1 MPYKLR
7 KAPKRDLYWV
17 IAEDGR
23 HKSNEPMPLERAKAQ
38 MRALYANMKDG
49 KGLSG
54 GGRYEDIEEELDRI
68 EAQTDAIAD
77 EISRAYA
84 RIRDVEQEMGDNI
97 ERIQSE
103 RREDNKEN
111 YHEGVVEH
119 SSIEAEIQRMME
131 HFTGIIGRVERHI
144 EGLVKR
150 SDELI
155 AKMEKLEAE
164 QSSLEGRGK
173 GRLTGGITQSKF
185 DEEAQV
191 FSNLL
196 EEIPEVEE
204 DSPTS
209 PKSPK
214 SPISQ
219 VKKVKTAW
227 VEFRQKIMSSL
238 DSEQSKNRN
247 KIDNLLRGVIDYIE
261 TEEGHQIRTDDWNEL
276 HYLLGFL
283 ERPTGGRRHL
293 KGGVIGTETYMRMD
307 NIIELVKQL
316 HDDMSNGNLKDA
328 LETIQHISHL
338 FNRISDINKDNAE
351 EKDTIRG
358 LKYYIVELQ
367 KLYEDWR
374 NRKTIASK
382 NQFVRDNFIVQ
393 HFITALRSAIPKA
406 PAGLLVSEDVPGKF
420 PTMAT
425 APRAKPVEAIS
436 RERSNAHDYDI
447 EIDDDFVGL
456 GSLHG
461 KGFFSIYDKAMDL
474 YNRVFTKPEEPIP
487 VHHNAPEPTPNTPTT
502 LPDKNTLHQMAE
514 ASYSASPPRVLNGY
528 DLVESTPTLKFYR
541 KNGGVVI
548 VVAIRGTKPTDAEDV
563 KADGLIALNRLGDS
577 HRFQKDLRTMGE
589 FMNKYPPSRGYMYY
603 GVGHSLGGAILDMF
617 LKNGMIK
624 QGISYNPAVQPMD
637 IRASLPNLRIYEEGD
652 PLYALMGRF
661 TTAPEVR
668 KTKRKKSFVESAIS
682 HIPYIGTIAK
692 ANDYLQS
699 HNLSNFQ
706 GGAESPTP
714 GNPKF
719 MSQLSRLNISPS
731 SYLEEAKKR
740 AKANHYPYKLLG
752 FSNDGVHKLQIPN
765 KHGKIIRFG
774 RVGYGDYII
783 WTHQEKAQKVE
794 KGYADDKRDTFHKS
808 HSKIRGEWKT
818 NLFSPNNLALK
829 ILW

>member
-17 IAEDGR
+17 VAEDGR
-23 HKSNEPMPLERAKAQ
+23 HKSNKPMPLERAKAQ

-68 EAQTDAIAD
+68 QAQTDAIAD
-77 EISRAYA
+77 EITRAYA

-103 RREDNKEN
+103 RQEDNKEN

-131 HFTGIIGRVERHI
+131 HFTGIIGRVQRHI
-144 EGLVKR
+144 DGLVKR

-155 AKMEKLEAE
+155 AKMEELEAE

-173 GRLTGGITQSKF
+173 GRLTGG
-185 DEEAQV
+185 
-191 FSNLL
+191 
-196 EEIPEVEE
+196 
-204 DSPTS
+204 
-209 PKSPK
+209 
-214 SPISQ
+214 
-219 VKKVKTAW
+219 
-227 VEFRQKIMSSL
+227 
-238 DSEQSKNRN
+238 
-247 KIDNLLRGVIDYIE
+247 
-261 TEEGHQIRTDDWNEL
+261 
-276 HYLLGFL
+276 
-283 ERPTGGRRHL
+283 
-293 KGGVIGTETYMRMD
+293 VIGTETYMRMD
-307 NIIELVKQL
+307 NIIELLHQL
-316 HDDMSNGNLKDA
+316 HDDMSKANDKDA
-328 LETIQHISHL
+328 LETLDQISHL
-338 FNRISDINKDNAE
+338 FNRIKAINKDNAE
-351 EKDTIRG
+351 DEKTIRG
-358 LKYYIVELQ
+358 LLYYIKELHSLFIDYSA
-367 KLYEDWR
+367 K
-374 NRKTIASK
+374 KTIASK
-382 NQFVRDNFIVQ
+382 KQFVRDNFIVQ
-393 HFITALRSAIPKA
+393 NFITALRSAIPKA

-425 APRAKPVEAIS
+425 APLAKPAEAIS

-456 GSLHG
+456 DSLHG

-548 VVAIRGTKPTDAEDV
+548 VVAIRGTNPTDAEDV

-589 FMNKYPPSRGYMYY
+589 FMNKYPPSRGYLYY

-692 ANDYLQS
+692 ANNYLQS

-765 KHGKIIRFG
+765 NHGKIIRFG

-808 HSKIRGEWKT
+808 HSKIRGVWKS

>member
-17 IAEDGR
+17 VAEDGR
-23 HKSNEPMPLERAKAQ
+23 HKSNKPMPLERAKAQ

-68 EAQTDAIAD
+68 QAQTDAIAD
-77 EISRAYA
+77 EITRAYA

-103 RREDNKEN
+103 RQEDNKEN

-131 HFTGIIGRVERHI
+131 HFTGIIGRVQRHI
-144 EGLVKR
+144 DGLVKR

-155 AKMEKLEAE
+155 AKMEELEAE

-173 GRLTGGITQSKF
+173 GRLTGG
-185 DEEAQV
+185 
-191 FSNLL
+191 
-196 EEIPEVEE
+196 
-204 DSPTS
+204 
-209 PKSPK
+209 
-214 SPISQ
+214 
-219 VKKVKTAW
+219 
-227 VEFRQKIMSSL
+227 
-238 DSEQSKNRN
+238 
-247 KIDNLLRGVIDYIE
+247 
-261 TEEGHQIRTDDWNEL
+261 
-276 HYLLGFL
+276 
-283 ERPTGGRRHL
+283 
-293 KGGVIGTETYMRMD
+293 VIGTETYMRMD
-307 NIIELVKQL
+307 NIIELLHQL
-316 HDDMSNGNLKDA
+316 HDDMSKANDKDA
-328 LETIQHISHL
+328 LETLDQISHL
-338 FNRISDINKDNAE
+338 FNRIKAINKDNAE
-351 EKDTIRG
+351 DEKTIRG
-358 LKYYIVELQ
+358 LLYYIKELHSLFIDYSA
-367 KLYEDWR
+367 K
-374 NRKTIASK
+374 KTIASK
-382 NQFVRDNFIVQ
+382 KQFVRDNFIVQ
-393 HFITALRSAIPKA
+393 NFITALRSAIPKA

-425 APRAKPVEAIS
+425 APRAKPAEAIS

-456 GSLHG
+456 DSLHG

-548 VVAIRGTKPTDAEDV
+548 VVAIRGTNPTDAEDV

-589 FMNKYPPSRGYMYY
+589 FMNKYPPSRGYLYY

-692 ANDYLQS
+692 ANNYLQS

-765 KHGKIIRFG
+765 NHGKIIRFG

-808 HSKIRGEWKT
+808 HSKIRGVWKS